1 MVRYERKD
9 VLCWFTSFGSML
21 RRRGGHE
28 LKPVVELWSC
38 GVEIYGFCHYKTLIQ
53 PRSEQVFL

>member
-38 GVEIYGFCHYKTLIQ
+38 GVEIYGFCH
-53 PRSEQVFL
+53 